1 MLERFA
7 TPKGRRGQRELKPA
21 RRTAALRDLHAEA
34 RFDSTLSARQR
45 AQRLRRCCAAR
56 VASLAAARRP
66 SAATAQRC
74 VSPARRLCAC
84 GACPRRG
91 WPRPRVLRA
100 GAGRVS
106 ARLGRPELAGG
117 NCRAAWALSSN
128 LRACARVGEI
138 CRRHRARRVGR
149 TARQVGIEDRTPI
162 RVDGGDRRALP
173 RGRCAP
179 ARGELGGGAAPFL
192 RRPSSPPAA
201 AWRPARVCVAG
212 ARRSRACTPARSAA
226 TPRGSAAQPRLRDG
240 PLGPVPPGRWDTTI
254 YNKLRLVLVL

>member
-1 MLERFA
+1 MR
-7 TPKGRRGQRELKPA
+7 GRRGQRELKPA
-21 RRTAALRDLHAEA
+21 RRTAALRELHAEA
-34 RFDSTLSARQR
+34 PFDSTLSARQR

-66 SAATAQRC
+66 PACPPKRW
-74 VSPARRLCAC
+74 VSPARCLCAC
-84 GACPRRG
+84 GACPWRG
-91 WPRPRVLRA
+91 WPRPGVLRA
-100 GAGRVS
+100 GAGRDS
-106 ARLGRPELAGG
+106 ARLGRPELAGRNWG
-117 NCRAAWALSSN
+117 AGWALCSN
-128 LRACARVGEI
+128 LRACARVGKI
-138 CRRHRARRVGR
+138 CLRHRVRRAGGLARR
-149 TARQVGIEDRTPI
+149 ALHEDRARI
-162 RVDGGDRRALP
+162 GADAGDRRAVP

-179 ARGELGGGAAPFL
+179 ARGELGGAAAQFL

-201 AWRPARVCVAG
+201 ACRQARVCVAG